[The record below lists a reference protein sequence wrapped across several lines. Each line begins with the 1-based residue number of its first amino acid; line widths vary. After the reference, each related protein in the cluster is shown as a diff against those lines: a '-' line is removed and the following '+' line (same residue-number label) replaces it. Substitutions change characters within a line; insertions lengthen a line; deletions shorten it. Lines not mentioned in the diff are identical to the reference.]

1 MTKNKTNFVY
11 LFISNISE
19 IAIDILKCDNDWLF
33 AWFADLRANFFCF
46 RIAFWTEMVL
56 KITLLLENSKI
67 IQLLKS
73 SYLFN
78 NKLGIN
84 FAVWAAVL
92 KSEMT
97 TFWTLFEF
105 GLIFLEIFNVNFIPT
120 GTLVMLSIYCQ
131 SLIGWHSQSPIL
143 IGRDRLYE
151 KLSVKLAGMG
161 SNLDGSRCIVTFMV

>member
-1 MTKNKTNFVY
+1 MKSIFILVNNKTDFVY

-56 KITLLLENSKI
+56 KSRIFPKTSWFFGQFFGYK
-67 IQLLKS
+67 

-78 NKLGIN
+78 NELGIY

-120 GTLVMLSIYCQ
+120 RTLVMLSNFCQ
-131 SLIGWHSQSPIL
+131 SLIGWQSHRPNL
-143 IGRDRLYE
+143 IGWERLYE
-151 KLSVKLAGMG
+151 QQWETQLAEKGF
-161 SNLDGSRCIVTFMV
+161 N

>member
-1 MTKNKTNFVY
+1 MVVCLVCRFESEFFLLQDCILNRNGPKNHVTFDKIENF
-11 LFISNISE
+11 E
-19 IAIDILKCDNDWLF
+19 
-33 AWFADLRANFFCF
+33 NFESATF
-46 RIAFWTEMVL
+46 R
-56 KITLLLENSKI
+56 
-67 IQLLKS
+67 LKS

-120 GTLVMLSIYCQ
+120 GTLFMLSIYYW
-131 SLIGWHSQSPIL
+131 SLIGWNSRKPNL
-143 IGRDRLYE
+143 IGWE
-151 KLSVKLAGMG
+151 CKHQNPWNKKHAETT
-161 SNLDGSRCIVTFMV
+161 SNLDR

>member
-1 MTKNKTNFVY
+1 MTLNKNKTHFVY

-19 IAIDILKCDNDWLF
+19 IAIDILKCDNDWLL

-56 KITLLLENSKI
+56 KSRIFKKCHDFSVRFSEIFGWKF
-67 IQLLKS
+67 
-73 SYLFN
+73 YLFN
-78 NKLGIN
+78 NELGIY

-120 GTLVMLSIYCQ
+120 GTLAMLSTFCR
-131 SLIGWHSQSPIL
+131 SLIGWQSHRPNL
-143 IGRDRLYE
+143 IGLESSYE
-151 KLSVKLAGMG
+151 NPEL
-161 SNLDGSRCIVTFMV
+161 NLLKWVSI